1 MLAEDEKEL
10 ILQEALTRYK
20 IGDKINAIQIKSFA
34 GQIII
39 GPSISEDEDIIEDS
53 KLEWHDIGGI
63 DVLSMDYFIYAD
75 GLWATNLSL
84 TSTLYDKNDWVY
96 RFNKLLKTNG

>member
-20 IGDKINAIQIKSFA
+20 IGDKINPIQIQSFA

-39 GPSISEDEDIIEDS
+39 DPFISEDEDIIEDS
-53 KLEWHDIGGI
+53 KLEWHEFAGF

-75 GLWATNLSL
+75 GLWATNLSR
-84 TSTLYDKNDWVY
+84 TSTVYDENDWVY
-96 RFNKLLKTNG
+96 KFNNLLKTNG